1 MRILIL
7 TEGFPPETKSCSTLF
22 FELAESL
29 VKKGHAVSVI
39 TRMPRYNVA
48 AGTDLNNIPA
58 REILS
63 GIKVRRMQTPPLAR
77 NIPII
82 RGLEHFLL
90 GWIFF
95 WGGLSEGDL
104 DIILSY
110 SPPLPLCIAG
120 YWLARVKKARS
131 VANIQD
137 LYPQTVID
145 LGLLKNKFL
154 IRLSKLMERAVYQNS
169 SVLTVHSE
177 GNRDYLLS
185 QGANADRVKIVHNW
199 VDTDLVKPGPKNN
212 EFSRKYGLD
221 SKFIISFAGVM
232 GFAQGLEVIVKAAE
246 KLKDKKEIVFIMVGD
261 GVKRPELEHL
271 AADLKLNNLKFIP
284 TQPRDLYPQVLH
296 ASDICLVTLGKD
308 LLTPV
313 VPGKLLSIMASGRP
327 VVASIP
333 LSGDTPKI
341 INDCR
346 CGIAVE
352 AGRAELLAEAILKL
366 YNDRSLARE
375 MGQNGRQAAE
385 KLFSRATGVSAYENI
400 FSALL
405 SQ

>member
-22 FELAESL
+22 FELAETL
-29 VKKGHAVSVI
+29 VKRGHQVSVI

-48 AGTDLNNIPA
+48 DGTDLNKIPS
-58 REILS
+58 REIIT

-77 NIPII
+77 DIPII
-82 RGLEHFLL
+82 RGLEHFIL

-95 WGGLSEGDL
+95 WGGLFEKF
-104 DIILSY
+104 DIVLSY

-120 YWLARVKKARS
+120 YWLGRVKRARS

-145 LGLLKNKFL
+145 LGLLKNKYL
-154 IRLSKLMERAVYQNS
+154 IAVSKWMERFIYKRSDA
-169 SVLTVHSE
+169 LTVHSSGNSDYVIRE
-177 GNRDYLLS
+177 GAAGS
-185 QGANADRVKIVHNW
+185 KVKIVHNW
-199 VDTDLVKPGPKNN
+199 VDTELIKPGEKNN
-212 EFSRKYGLD
+212 DFSKKYDLD
-221 SKFIISFAGVM
+221 GRFVVSFAGVM

-271 AADLKLNNLKFIP
+271 AADLKLNNLKFIS

-341 INDCR
+341 INDCC

-352 AGRAELLAEAILKL
+352 AGRPDLLAEAILKL
-366 YNDRSLARE
+366 YNNRDLARE

-385 KLFSRATGVSAYENI
+385 KLFSRSTGVSAYENI
-400 FSALL
+400 FYHLTNDK
-405 SQ
+405 